1 MRDDHRHPENP
12 VSMSVKSNHDDAGQ
26 AVPHPDNAVVM
37 IADRDRAAA
46 ESLRSLVTQ
55 AGFHPLLAPDSQTA
69 RAHLLSKPISA
80 ILLDFHLQQ
89 HHRVIERC
97 NLLTHSHPPVI
108 LLIQAEQAAQ
118 LLDSPLLYAAHDFVS
133 RPFLPQDLL
142 TRLRQVIWRPRL
154 RAAPENRGNSSVV
167 QRNIR
172 LNLEQRQV
180 IIGVE
185 RVGLTPNECQL
196 LKVLLRKKG
205 EIVGK
210 DELVQAVWSGRFYN
224 DENVLRVTIR
234 RLRTKIEPNPSQ
246 PMLVETVYGK
256 GYRLS
261 SQVPKPPL
269 Q

>member
-1 MRDDHRHPENP
+1 MRDDQRHLENLF
-12 VSMSVKSNHDDAGQ
+12 STSVKPTRRDAGYTI
-26 AVPHPDNAVVM
+26 PHPDNAVVM
-37 IADRDRAAA
+37 IADRNSVAA
-46 ESLRSLVTQ
+46 EALGSLLTQ
-55 AGFHPLLAPDSQTA
+55 AGFQPLLAPDSQTIHA
-69 RAHLLSKPISA
+69 QLRNKPISA

-89 HHRVIERC
+89 NHRVIERC
-97 NLLTHSHPPVI
+97 DLLTRSHPPVI
-108 LLIQAEQAAQ
+108 LLIPAEQAAQ
-118 LLDSPLLYAAHDFVS
+118 LSESPLLYAAHDFVS
-133 RPFLPQDLL
+133 KPFLPQDLL
-142 TRLRQVIWRPRL
+142 TRLRRAIWHPRL
-154 RAAPENRGNSSVV
+154 RATSENRGNSSVIP
-167 QRNIR
+167 RNIR
-172 LNLEQRQV
+172 LNVEQRQV

-185 RVGLTPNECQL
+185 RVALTPNECQL
-196 LKVLLRKKG
+196 LKVLLRKTG

-261 SQVPKPPL
+261 SEVPKPPL